1 MRKIS
6 FSNLSSGQIG
16 QLFQSLDIHLEE
28 ANRADDE
35 YEEVPYQ
42 AECSQNFENHWK
54 GSILL
59 CEVQSTQNET
69 YNRAWEHQA
78 NACSLVFPGTV
89 SQIIG
94 AFTVSIFARKSRLNY
109 LGCTNKGPFGSPRDI
124 PLDLEKNN

>member
-59 CEVQSTQNET
+59 CEVHIIVPWNTKLT
-69 YNRAWEHQA
+69 LVAWCFLA
-78 NACSLVFPGTV
+78 RSL
-89 SQIIG
+89 
-94 AFTVSIFARKSRLNY
+94 K
-109 LGCTNKGPFGSPRDI
+109 
-124 PLDLEKNN
+124 